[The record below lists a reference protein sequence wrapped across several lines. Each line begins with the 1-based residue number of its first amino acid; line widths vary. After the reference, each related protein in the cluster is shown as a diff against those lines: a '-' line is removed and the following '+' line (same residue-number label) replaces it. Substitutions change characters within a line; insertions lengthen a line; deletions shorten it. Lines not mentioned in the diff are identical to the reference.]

1 LAVDPSSPFSGGALL
16 GDRVRMAEHS
26 TDAGVFI
33 RSIAT
38 RGHLGGLAAA
48 VPQAARVLDVAGC
61 DIVLVETVGVGQSEF
76 DVAALVDTTI
86 VLLAPGMGDGIQAV
100 KAGILEVAD
109 IYVVNKADRAGA
121 DQTVRDLSAGRPRPT
136 HGWHVPVIKTVA
148 TMRQGAD
155 ELVRSIETHRQWLH
169 QSGILAERLRR
180 RVGDEVVAIALARLT
195 ARMAQLKATPEFTSL
210 LDEVVTGGQDPYSAA
225 EAICADLLG

>member
-1 LAVDPSSPFSGGALL
+1 
-16 GDRVRMAEHS
+16 
-26 TDAGVFI
+26 
-33 RSIAT
+33 
-38 RGHLGGLAAA
+38 
-48 VPQAARVLDVAGC
+48 
-61 DIVLVETVGVGQSEF
+61 
-76 DVAALVDTTI
+76 
-86 VLLAPGMGDGIQAV
+86 
-100 KAGILEVAD
+100 
-109 IYVVNKADRAGA
+109 
-121 DQTVRDLSAGRPRPT
+121 
-136 HGWHVPVIKTVA
+136 VIKTVA